1 MKNKWAYWLLSLALV
16 VGVYLMVD
24 RTRERTVSQVCPEL
38 KEATACTLS
47 TVTVNDSG
55 TRTLEGEELNA
66 FVDHFSQVI
75 CRSEGTA
82 AGNTTYEGQLYLV
95 YLTGKDGQNV
105 DIKLTDQGYL
115 QIGNR
120 GYSFQPEEFCGYLES
135 ELEPPDLEN
144 IGVYK
149 AQ

>member
-1 MKNKWAYWLLSLALV
+1 MKKNKMVYWLLAIALIAA
-16 VGVYLMVD
+16 VYLVAD
-24 RTRERTVSQVCPEL
+24 RTRERTVGQVCPEL

-120 GYSFQPEEFCGYLES
+120 GYSFQPEELCGYLDS
-135 ELEPPDLEN
+135 LL
-144 IGVYK
+144 
-149 AQ
+149 AA

>member
-24 RTRERTVSQVCPEL
+24 RTRERTVGQVCPEL
-38 KEATACTLS
+38 KEATGASVFAVKTEGLWQK
-47 TVTVNDSG
+47 
-55 TRTLEGEELNA
+55 LYEGEELDA
-66 FVDHFSQVI
+66 FVDYLSKVT

-95 YLTGKDGQNV
+95 YLTGKEGQNV

-115 QIGNR
+115 QIGNK
-120 GYSFQPEEFCGYLES
+120 GYSFQPEELCGYLDS
-135 ELEPPDLEN
+135 LL
-144 IGVYK
+144 
-149 AQ
+149 AA